1 MKELPMKNA
10 PSVAA
15 ACLALALLVT
25 FGATGAV
32 TREKRPLAHM
42 VMFTLKDRGPE
53 SRAAFVKSCHEYLK
67 DHEGTIHFSV
77 GTIAEDVVEPVS
89 DRDFDVALH
98 LIFESKEAEAKYIK
112 HERHTKFVDENRDKF
127 ARVRVFDS
135 YLSQP

>member
-1 MKELPMKNA
+1 
-10 PSVAA
+10 
-15 ACLALALLVT
+15 
-25 FGATGAV
+25 
-32 TREKRPLAHM
+32 
-42 VMFTLKDRGPE
+42 
-53 SRAAFVKSCHEYLK
+53 
-67 DHEGTIHFSV
+67 
-77 GTIAEDVVEPVS
+77 VS